1 MKNYIAV
8 FLGAGIGGS
17 LRYWM
22 SGFIFKILPI
32 LFPFGTLAINILG
45 SMALGI
51 IIFGLD
57 EKGMISPLVK
67 LFLGVG
73 LCGGFT
79 TFSTFSFETFNLVK
93 DSEFYL
99 AGLNVFL
106 NVAVSFLGVYLG
118 YLIARI

>member
-1 MKNYIAV
+1 MKNYLAV
-8 FLGAGIGGS
+8 FIGSGIGGS
-17 LRYWM
+17 LRYWL
-22 SGFIFKILPI
+22 SGFIFRILPA

-45 SMALGI
+45 SFALGF

-57 EKGMISPLVK
+57 EKGMIPPLVK

-73 LCGGFT
+73 FCGGFT
-79 TFSTFSFETFNLVK
+79 TFSTFSYETFNLVK

-106 NVAVSFLGVYLG
+106 NVVVSFIGVYLG
-118 YLIARI
+118 YLIARL